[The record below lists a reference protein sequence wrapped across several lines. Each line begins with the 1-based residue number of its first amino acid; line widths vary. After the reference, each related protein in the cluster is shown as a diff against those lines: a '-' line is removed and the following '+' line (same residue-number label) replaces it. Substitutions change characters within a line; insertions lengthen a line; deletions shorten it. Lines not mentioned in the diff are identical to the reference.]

1 MLRAPKGHGAGHWEC
16 LVKSAMFLVQYPAD
30 RIRLVLMSHTASML
44 PFLTL
49 GIKRI
54 KLLYLQE
61 AIHLPERDN
70 FTFLKKIWVHI
81 FLMHYFSLRGTRAGP
96 QAHTHM
102 ATEQVGCPPSS
113 KALRNFITDCLVNS
127 HFRTR
132 GSRNQRSIFPFG
144 SMEM

>member
-1 MLRAPKGHGAGHWEC
+1 MLRAHKGHGAGHWEC

-30 RIRLVLMSHTASML
+30 RIRLVLLSHTASML
-44 PFLTL
+44 PFLTF

-61 AIHLPERDN
+61 AIHLPEGDN
-70 FTFLKKIWVHI
+70 FTFSKKIWVHI
-81 FLMHYFSLRGTRAGP
+81 FPMCSFSLSGTREGP
-96 QAHTHM
+96 RAHTPT
-102 ATEQVGCPPSS
+102 ATEQVGCPPFL
-113 KALRNFITDCLVNS
+113 KALRNFTIDCLVNS
-127 HFRTR
+127 HFRTL